1 MKNIKCHLLNSG
13 QRSCRTSNA
22 STLVLCF
29 RALLNISNQGFLV
42 FLHIDEFQMIDKL
55 EKKDMTAF
63 KDMINGPATFMT
75 NRLEAFVQTFL
86 SGTASQVV
94 ISTMEPSR
102 VSFHFVECP
111 LLSMTSMIKIL
122 QSHVM

>member
-1 MKNIKCHLLNSG
+1 CVTI
-13 QRSCRTSNA
+13 
-22 STLVLCF
+22 
-29 RALLNISNQGFLV
+29 
-42 FLHIDEFQMIDKL
+42 EFYSL
-55 EKKDMTAF
+55 DMTAFNKDFF

-111 LLSMTSMIKIL
+111 LLSMASMIKIL